1 MSLSL
6 EMLTAGLALLA
17 LTAYAVLAGADFGGG
32 VWDFFARGPRA
43 NGQRRAIAEAMG
55 PVWEANHVWLIFLL
69 VILFTGFPVAFS
81 ALSVALFIPF
91 HLLLVGIIL
100 RGAAFVFRA
109 HGSEEAGP
117 QRVWARAFGSAS
129 IITPVLLGMCL
140 GAISAGEI
148 RISGSVVQVNYF
160 TAWLTPLSWAC
171 GALALALFAYLAA
184 VYLTL
189 ETSGELREDFRQRT
203 LISGGVVVAI
213 SVLLLPLLVWQAP
226 RLAEN
231 LLSVRALPV
240 LVLGVIF
247 ALLSLWAVLTRR
259 FAIARVT
266 AVAEVIMLLWGWAFA
281 QWPYV
286 IYPDLTLEASAAP
299 DATLGFLLATAP
311 IGALLLIPSLWLLFS
326 VFKGRNPE
334 AGEAGKMAGG
344 RR

>member
-6 EMLTAGLALLA
+6 SALAAGLALLA
-17 LTAYAVLAGADFGGG
+17 LTAYTVLAGADFGGG
-32 VWDFFARGPRA
+32 VWDFFARGQRA
-43 NGQRRAIAEAMG
+43 NAQRRAISEAMG
-55 PVWEANHVWLIFLL
+55 PVWESNHVWLIFLL
-69 VILFTGFPVAFS
+69 VILFTAFPIAFS
-81 ALSVALFIPF
+81 ALSEAFFIPF
-91 HLLLVGIIL
+91 HLLLLGIIL

-129 IITPVLLGMCL
+129 VITPVLLGMCL

-148 RISGSVVQVNYF
+148 RVSDGIVRVNYF

-189 ETSGELREDFRQRT
+189 ETEGDLREDFRKRT
-203 LISGGVVVAI
+203 LISGGVVVAL
-213 SVLLLPLLVWQAP
+213 SVLLIPVLVWQAP

-231 LLSVRALPV
+231 LLSLRALPV
-240 LVLGVIF
+240 LALGVVF

-259 FAIARVT
+259 FAVARVT
-266 AVAEVIMLLWGWAFA
+266 AIAEVAMLLWGWALA
-281 QWPYV
+281 QWPYL
-286 IYPDLTLEASAAP
+286 IYPDLTIDASAAP

-311 IGALLLIPSLWLLFS
+311 FGALLLIPSLWLLFA
-326 VFKGRNPE
+326 VFKGHNPE
-334 AGEAGKMAGG
+334 AAGSKSKA
-344 RR
+344 